1 MLLLKLS
8 LSLTTVSSSIE
19 IIGVG
24 IAQLDIY
31 SSLLSDVITDF
42 Q

>member
-24 IAQLDIY
+24 ITKLDIY